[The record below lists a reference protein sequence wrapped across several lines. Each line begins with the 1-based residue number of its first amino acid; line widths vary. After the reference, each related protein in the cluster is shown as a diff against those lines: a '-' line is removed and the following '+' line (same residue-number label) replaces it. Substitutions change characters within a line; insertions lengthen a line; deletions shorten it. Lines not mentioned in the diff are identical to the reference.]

1 MAEVWKQDFSLN
13 PLEEI
18 MRYLLSLALVA
29 LLAAPALAAFE
40 GPGSNAAAGS
50 TSAAGF
56 QGPTSGVQAT
66 TVEKAQQCSDD
77 APVVLT
83 GNIISREAGSKD
95 KYMFRDATGEILV
108 DIDNK
113 VFAGRQVT
121 PQNTVRLTGKV
132 DKDMLKPVKVDVK
145 VLEILK

>member
-40 GPGSNAAAGS
+40 GPGSNAA
-50 TSAAGF
+50 GF

-66 TVEKAQQCSDD
+66 TVDKAQKCSDD